1 MRNTAAVAS
10 LGDALDRGI
19 VVLDGGLA
27 TQLEAQGHDLRDS
40 LWSARLLRD
49 EPNEIVAAHRAF
61 FDVGADVA
69 ITASYHATYAGFAK
83 VGIDKEEATR
93 LLALSVE
100 LARRAQPVDRPTLV
114 AGSVGLY
121 GVVWADGTEYTGDY
135 GRATDDEIA
144 EEQRRRIRAL
154 VDAGPDLLAI
164 ETIPSGR
171 EAVILGELLTE
182 QPDTEAWV
190 TFCCRDDHHLSDGTP
205 ITDAVRAVTRTGRV
219 AAVGVNCTPP
229 QYVESLLN
237 EARAVADLPLVCYP
251 NWGRVWDGATYEWV
265 EGTGVVEFAPDLL
278 DRWLAAGARV
288 IGGCCGI
295 GPEGIAGVAAWA
307 RGAGVTQRPPTGGHN
322 PRSSAHVY
330 PASAA
335 RASGGSDISQARK

>member
-1 MRNTAAVAS
+1 MRNTAGVAS
-10 LGDALDRGI
+10 FADAIGRGV

-49 EPNEIVAAHRAF
+49 EPAEIVAAHRAF

-69 ITASYHATYAGFAK
+69 ITASYHASYTGFAK
-83 VGIDKEEATR
+83 VGIDEEEATR

-100 LARRAQPVDRPTLV
+100 LARRAQPVDRPTFV

-135 GRATDDEIA
+135 SRATDDEIA

-154 VDAGPDLLAI
+154 VDAGSDLLAI
-164 ETIPSGR
+164 ETIASGR
-171 EAVILGELLTE
+171 EAVILGELLIE

-205 ITDAVRAVTRTGRV
+205 ITDAVRAVARTGRV

-237 EARAVADLPLVCYP
+237 DAREAADLPLVCYP

-278 DRWLAAGARV
+278 ERWLAAGARV

-307 RGAGVTQRPPTGGHN
+307 RGAAVR
-322 PRSSAHVY
+322 
-330 PASAA
+330 
-335 RASGGSDISQARK
+335 

>member
-1 MRNTAAVAS
+1 VRFPARVRAGMRDTVGVVSFA
-10 LGDALDRGI
+10 DALDRGV

-49 EPNEIVAAHRAF
+49 GPEEIIAAHRAF

-69 ITASYHATYAGFAK
+69 ITASYHASYPGFAK
-83 VGIDKEEATR
+83 VGIDEDEATR
-93 LLALSVE
+93 LFALSVE
-100 LARRAQPVDRPTLV
+100 LARRAQPADRPTLV

-135 GRATDDEIA
+135 SRATDDDIA

-154 VDAGPDLLAI
+154 TRDGPDLLAI

-171 EAVILGELLTE
+171 EAMILAELLTE
-182 QPDTEAWV
+182 LPGVEAWV
-190 TFCCRDDHHLSDGTP
+190 TFCCRDEHHLSDGTP
-205 ITDAVRAVTRTGRV
+205 IDEAVRAVTRTGRL

-229 QYVESLLN
+229 PYVESLLID
-237 EARAVADLPLVCYP
+237 ARAVTDLPLVAYP
-251 NWGRVWDGATYEWV
+251 NWGRVWDGTTSELV
-265 EGTGVVEFAPDLL
+265 EGTGVLEFSIDLL
-278 DRWLAAGARV
+278 DRWHAAGARV

-295 GPEGIAGVAAWA
+295 GPEGIAGIGVWA
-307 RGAGVTQRPPTGGHN
+307 RGAVVR
-322 PRSSAHVY
+322 
-330 PASAA
+330 
-335 RASGGSDISQARK
+335 

>member
-1 MRNTAAVAS
+1 MRNTAGVA
-10 LGDALDRGI
+10 GFADAIERGV

-49 EPNEIVAAHRAF
+49 EPAEIVAAHRAF

-69 ITASYHATYAGFAK
+69 ITASYHASYTGFGK
-83 VGIDKEEATR
+83 LGIDQEEATR

-100 LARRAQPVDRPTLV
+100 LARRAQPVDRATFV

-135 GRATDDEIA
+135 GRATDNEIA

-154 VDAGPDLLAI
+154 VDARPDLLAI

-219 AAVGVNCTPP
+219 VAVGVNCTPP
-229 QYVESLLN
+229 QYVESLLYD
-237 EARAVADLPLVCYP
+237 ARSVADVPLVCYP

-278 DRWLAAGARV
+278 DRWLTAGARV

-307 RGAGVTQRPPTGGHN
+307 RGTAVR
-322 PRSSAHVY
+322 
-330 PASAA
+330 
-335 RASGGSDISQARK
+335 